1 MEYLSAIAYRTQYRM
16 KEKYQTYQ
24 AGHLKN
30 VFLEGLLDIANA
42 SGKLHFYDIS

>member
-1 MEYLSAIAYRTQYRM
+1 MEYLSRTQYRM

-30 VFLEGLLDIANA
+30 VFLEGLLDIQGVYIQTAFFVSFTA
-42 SGKLHFYDIS
+42 Q